1 MINVLSRAHTV
12 ALVAV
17 CRSSAPI
24 YHYEIQ
30 NILNHMVM
38 KINRKPDFF
47 CLFEEVN
54 VIWKTNLIFRQSVLL
69 IQFVKSRCIKYIES
83 DLFN

>member
-1 MINVLSRAHTV
+1 MINVLSRAHTL

-17 CRSSAPI
+17 CRSRASI
-24 YHYEIQ
+24 YRYEIQ

-47 CLFEEVN
+47 LFEEVN
-54 VIWKTNLIFRQSVLL
+54 VIPKTNLIFRQSVLL
-69 IQFVKSRCIKYIES
+69 IKFVKSRCIKYFES